1 MAKIDSHLDDRSKLS
16 FYYPGVSRP
25 RILNFMENIK
35 VSESSEGSYSEYN
48 PIGRNGSVFV
58 YLGSKSRKIQ
68 IDFGLTL
75 PNIMQFTKFSYRKD
89 ESAIDEKYNLRKDY
103 FKLVGK
109 EIKNKP
115 TATAQPGGSGFL
127 ANSQKPPAN
136 LPDYINSFDL
146 EYLSTLDVYELNE
159 TVRKIGLENAQGLL
173 ASDKGAIRN
182 SRTEALAKTMQW
194 INLIRSSLLTNA
206 NNPSDGPPIV
216 RLTHGILYQS
226 VPCVVDNYS
235 ISFNPDVTYDQRT
248 LLPRE
253 IKVSMNLREVRTSY
267 IDFEPGDPIKSDGI
281 PGWNDIIDNAA
292 TLDPVAYKK
301 TESTSLKTGAN
312 DYQYNTDFLVEW

>member
-35 VSESSEGSYSEYN
+35 VSESSQGSYSEYN

-58 YLGSKSRKIQ
+58 YLGSKSRKLQ

-75 PNIMQFTKFSYRKD
+75 PNIMQFTRFPYKKTS
-89 ESAIDEKYNLRKDY
+89 EAIDEKFQLRNDY
-103 FKLVGK
+103 FELVGK
-109 EIKNKP
+109 ETENK
-115 TATAQPGGSGFL
+115 TSATAQPTGSAFL
-127 ANSQKPPAN
+127 ANSKKPSES
-136 LPDYINSFDL
+136 LPDYVNSFDL
-146 EYLSTLDVYELNE
+146 EYLSLLDEYELSE
-159 TVRKIGLENAQGLL
+159 TVMKIGLENAQGLL
-173 ASDKGAIRN
+173 ASNKGAVRN
-182 SRTEALAKTMQW
+182 LRTEALAKTMQW
-194 INLIRSSLLTNA
+194 VNLIRSSVLTNA
-206 NNPSDGPPIV
+206 NSPSDGPPIV

-226 VPCVVDNYS
+226 VPCIVDNYS

-267 IDFEPGDPIKSDGI
+267 TDFKPGDPIKSDGI
-281 PGWNDIIDNAA
+281 PGWNNIIDNVA

-301 TESTSLKTGAN
+301 TEATSLKTGSN
-312 DYQYNTDFLVEW
+312 DSQSNTDFLVEW